1 MTLSPRRLVLLVS
14 AVCALSIP
22 SLAAAATAATAVTAT
37 ATPAPASAP
46 APTPTTSFQRLYVFG
61 DSYSDFGAGY
71 VDCDGPTAVAYL
83 AWHMGLAFTHAKAP
97 NAAEKSLD
105 FAVSGAQTGEGDGRR
120 AKQALL
126 GYGMMNQVRD
136 FAASVKAG
144 EIRFDPETTL
154 FFIAGGLNDRMLTTE
169 VTIGNVRQEIELLRG
184 LGGKHFTVALLPTR
198 VSTYTAVAQRLNPAF
213 TQLAQELKGQSGLD
227 IWINHWGP
235 AFDEVMDH
243 AASYG
248 LTNTTDQ
255 CAGRDISDQ
264 DPTPVGDPSTY
275 YFYHHGHPSTAV
287 HRIVGGK
294 LYDEIA
300 ARSPAAG
307 KR

>member
-1 MTLSPRRLVLLVS
+1 MTPSSRRLLFLLFL
-14 AVCALSIP
+14 AGACWIP
-22 SLAAAATAATAVTAT
+22 SVATAAAAAGAATPAAATAK
-37 ATPAPASAP
+37 
-46 APTPTTSFQRLYVFG
+46 PTTPFQRLYVFG

-71 VDCDGPTAVAYL
+71 VDSDGPTAVAYL
-83 AWHMGLAFTHAKAP
+83 AWNMGLAFTHAKAP
-97 NAAEKSLD
+97 NAADKSID
-105 FAVSGAQTGEGDGRR
+105 FAVSGAQTGEGEGRR
-120 AKQALL
+120 SKQALL

-136 FAASVKAG
+136 FAAQVKAG
-144 EIRFDPETTL
+144 EIHFDPETTL

-169 VTIGNVRQEIELLRG
+169 VTIGNVRQEIDLLRR

-213 TQLAQELKGQSGLD
+213 TQLAEDLKKQSGLD

-235 AFDEVMDH
+235 GFDEVMDH
-243 AASYG
+243 AAGYG

-287 HRIVGGK
+287 HRIVGKK
-294 LYDEIA
+294 LYEELVTRVSA
-300 ARSPAAG
+300 AANSP
-307 KR
+307 KH

>member
-1 MTLSPRRLVLLVS
+1 MILSHRRLLLLLATVCTFSVS
-14 AVCALSIP
+14 VGTA
-22 SLAAAATAATAVTAT
+22 LAAAA
-37 ATPAPASAP
+37 
-46 APTPTTSFQRLYVFG
+46 APTTAFQRLYVFG

-71 VDCDGPTAVAYL
+71 VDSDGPTAVAYL
-83 AWHMGLAFTHAKAP
+83 AWNMGLAFTHAKAP
-97 NAAEKSLD
+97 NAAEKSIN
-105 FAVSGAQTGEGDGRR
+105 FAVSGAQTGEGEGRHS
-120 AKQALL
+120 KQALL

-136 FAASVKAG
+136 FVARVKAG
-144 EIRFDPETTL
+144 EIHFDPETTL

-169 VTIGNVRQEIELLRG
+169 VTIGNIRQEIELLRG

-213 TQLAQELKGQSGLD
+213 TQLAEELQKSGLD

-235 AFDEVMDH
+235 GFDEVMDH

-264 DPTPVGDPSTY
+264 DTTPVGDPSTY

-287 HRIVGGK
+287 HRIVGKK
-294 LYDEIA
+294 LYEELAARIA
-300 ARSPAAG
+300 ATSSQ
-307 KR
+307 KQ